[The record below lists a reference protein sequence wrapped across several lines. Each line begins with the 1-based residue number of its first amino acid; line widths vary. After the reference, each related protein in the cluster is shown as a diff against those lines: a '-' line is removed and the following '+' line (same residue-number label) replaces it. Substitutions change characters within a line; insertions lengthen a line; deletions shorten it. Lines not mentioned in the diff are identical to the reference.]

1 MFIDARI
8 LNRIWPPL
16 ITATFAVAGAALVM
30 LGRKHAEAQTLRRL
44 GGFTL
49 VVVVARLFMFD
60 LARVETIWRVL
71 LFLGCGALFL
81 FTSHRLQDRPGAT
94 SAEPRA

>member
-1 MFIDARI
+1 
-8 LNRIWPPL
+8 L
-16 ITATFAVAGAALVM
+16 ITATYAVAGAAL
-30 LGRKHAEAQTLRRL
+30 LILARGRTEGQALRRL
-44 GGFTL
+44 GGLTL

-81 FTSHRLQDRPGAT
+81 FTSHRLQESGGSPSGE
-94 SAEPRA
+94 SA

>member
-30 LGRKHAEAQTLRRL
+30 IGRRHAEAETLRRL

-81 FTSHRLQDRPGAT
+81 FTSHRLQDRPD
-94 SAEPRA
+94 SAEPGT